1 MLNLLK
7 WIVTAL
13 AAVFLWL
20 IGKYTAEYFESSPY
34 KKYKL
39 PEFD

>member
-1 MLNLLK
+1 MVTLFK
-7 WIVTAL
+7 WIAAAL

-20 IGKYTAEYFESSPY
+20 IGRYTAEYFDSSPY

>member
-1 MLNLLK
+1 MFNLLK
-7 WIVTAL
+7 WIAAAL
-13 AAVFLWL
+13 LGVFLWL
-20 IGKYTAEYFESSPY
+20 IGKYTAEYFDSSPY